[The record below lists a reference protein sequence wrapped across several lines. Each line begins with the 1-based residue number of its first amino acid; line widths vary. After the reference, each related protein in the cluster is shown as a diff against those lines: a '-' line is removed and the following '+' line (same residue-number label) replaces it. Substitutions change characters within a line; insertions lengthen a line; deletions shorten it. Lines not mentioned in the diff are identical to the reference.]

1 MYYITIYVL
10 IYISIY
16 WIWNNAW
23 HCMSFFNYPCAVFI
37 C

>member
-16 WIWNNAW
+16 WIWNKFVD
-23 HCMSFFNYPCAVFI
+23 MSFFNYPCAVFI